1 MKENKEI
8 YNLDKQGEIIEEAFP
23 VSKRTKKDQSK
34 TSVGYT
40 LVAVL
45 LHILA
50 FAPILA
56 VTIVLAAKC
65 YQLAPYYSFWPF
77 VGVIIAGVFGL
88 IFLAVTLTVTRKN
101 SKSSIGG
108 QTVKVAITFV
118 CLTSV
123 FALLLT
129 YILPD
134 AISFATQNTLFAEDI
149 YYKGSE
155 QAEINAKLDRD
166 FIMYNLLNGSLNADG
181 KQNGDYSY
189 RTLSKRDKE
198 SGVYENEEIEQSVR
212 KYIKDY
218 SMLELQTDIIDAM
231 AKKQPRK
238 HELYQFVYK
247 TYVLNDFS
255 YAMINNIE
263 RRAFAL
269 ALVDYEYAHSGYE
282 TLLKEGFKNKK
293 IKQLFDDNYDNFNQD
308 GYQTFDDPLLLYAQM
323 NGRMTVPVVLRLILN
338 GGWSY
343 SQGVQDETGKVYYTE
358 ENTFLYE
365 IRDPEAQKAFE
376 QGDGHY
382 DYIGKLMNR
391 DGQEVDVRYGIND
404 DGWMVFENGVVK
416 RPMKWLV
423 LDMLGDPMDLVNF
436 DLYTWL
442 SGILAGVKIGDIS
455 INLSP
460 DMLAE
465 AVNGILAKL
474 GGLMDSVG
482 GLLQVDLSELIQF
495 ATDGAKLNINVC
507 MDDNNCLA
515 VSISPM
521 NAQYGMLGYMQATW
535 VQSNNL
541 LMAVIN
547 VLGLRNWLCIFGAV
561 GVVLVIAAGVLRE
574 CGRRTRVR
582 TAVSRDRII
591 RAQTAE
597 KLANGEIDPAAETVE
612 GDAQAEESVIEEKG
626 RKKRE
631 KKKKET
637 PQEFAEV
644 TAEGQFAPIEE
655 AGEEDKGKRKRD
667 RKHKNADEADFAEVA
682 GDDAVAEDEKGKRK
696 RDKKQKADDIAFE
709 EVTVDNAETDEPKGW
724 RKRDKKQKSEEEAF
738 EQLGVDDTVEEPKG
752 WFKRD
757 KKKKEE
763 EIAVPEEGIQP
774 PPIDMPSED

>member
-50 FAPILA
+50 FVPILA

-65 YQLAPYYSFWPF
+65 YQLAPYYTFWPF

-88 IFLAVTLTVTRKN
+88 IFLGVTLAVTRKN
-101 SKSSIGG
+101 SKSNIGG

-134 AISFATQNTLFAEDI
+134 VISFATQNTLFAEDL
-149 YYKGSE
+149 YYNGAE
-155 QAEINAKLDRD
+155 QAEKNAKLDRD
-166 FIMYNLLNGSLNADG
+166 FIMYNLLNGSLNNDG
-181 KQNGDYSY
+181 KPNGDYSY
-189 RTLSKRDKE
+189 ATLSKRDKQN
-198 SGVYENEEIEQSVR
+198 GKYDNEEIEQRVSEYVR
-212 KYIKDY
+212 DY
-218 SMLELQTDIIDAM
+218 SMAELQADIIDAM

-238 HELYQFVYK
+238 YELYQFIYK

-255 YAMINNIE
+255 YAMINNVD

-338 GGWSY
+338 EGWSY
-343 SQGVQDETGKVYYTE
+343 TQGVQDETGKVYYTE
-358 ENTFLYE
+358 DNNFLYE

-376 QGDGHY
+376 QSGGQY
-382 DYIGKLMNR
+382 TYTGKLMNR
-391 DGQEVDVRYGIND
+391 DGKEVDVRYGIND

-442 SGILAGVKIGDIS
+442 SGILAGVNIGDIT
-455 INLSP
+455 IDLSP

-474 GGLMDSVG
+474 GGLLDSVG
-482 GLLQVDLSELIQF
+482 GLLQDDLSELIQF
-495 ATDGAKLNINVC
+495 ATGGAKLNINLC
-507 MDDNNCLA
+507 MDDNNNLA
-515 VSISPM
+515 EI
-521 NAQYGMLGYMQATW
+521 
-535 VQSNNL
+535 
-541 LMAVIN
+541 
-547 VLGLRNWLCIFGAV
+547 
-561 GVVLVIAAGVLRE
+561 
-574 CGRRTRVR
+574 GRAHV
-582 TAVSRDRII
+582 
-591 RAQTAE
+591 
-597 KLANGEIDPAAETVE
+597 
-612 GDAQAEESVIEEKG
+612 
-626 RKKRE
+626 
-631 KKKKET
+631 
-637 PQEFAEV
+637 
-644 TAEGQFAPIEE
+644 
-655 AGEEDKGKRKRD
+655 
-667 RKHKNADEADFAEVA
+667 
-682 GDDAVAEDEKGKRK
+682 
-696 RDKKQKADDIAFE
+696 
-709 EVTVDNAETDEPKGW
+709 
-724 RKRDKKQKSEEEAF
+724 
-738 EQLGVDDTVEEPKG
+738 
-752 WFKRD
+752 
-757 KKKKEE
+757 
-763 EIAVPEEGIQP
+763 
-774 PPIDMPSED
+774 